1 MNEEERLLKGLL
13 FAPGDE
19 TLRAI
24 KLKAHNLSQQYSQTF
39 EDEREKRAAI
49 LDQLVGKLGKNSF
62 MQGPIFFH
70 YGSHT
75 EIGENFF
82 ANYNLTVQ
90 DDARVTI
97 GNHVNFGPNVTLVT
111 PSHPLLP
118 LERRKMLN
126 QEGKPVHP
134 CYAKPIT
141 IGNDVWF
148 GAGVTV
154 CGGVTIGDHC
164 VIGAGSVVTKDIPP
178 NTIAAGVP
186 CKVIR
191 EMTEEDSMAN
201 YPQLLA
207 GYRVIKE

>member
-1 MNEEERLLKGLL
+1 MNEEKRLLKGLL

-126 QEGKPVHP
+126 
-134 CYAKPIT
+134 
-141 IGNDVWF
+141 
-148 GAGVTV
+148 
-154 CGGVTIGDHC
+154 
-164 VIGAGSVVTKDIPP
+164 
-178 NTIAAGVP
+178 
-186 CKVIR
+186 
-191 EMTEEDSMAN
+191 
-201 YPQLLA
+201 
-207 GYRVIKE
+207 